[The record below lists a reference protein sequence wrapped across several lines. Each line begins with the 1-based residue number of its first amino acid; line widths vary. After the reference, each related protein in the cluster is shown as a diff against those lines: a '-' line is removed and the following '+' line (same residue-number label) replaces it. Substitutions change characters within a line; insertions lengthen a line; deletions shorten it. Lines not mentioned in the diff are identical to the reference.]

1 MKIGINICGVAKD
14 NPSAN
19 RRIDWIYCFYR
30 IKQRIID
37 CWKVDGHEVKVYIT
51 TYDFGG
57 EVALLLKE
65 YAPFKYQI
73 LNPDEIN
80 DKYKDGSRLYIQK
93 LSHEFLRDEDLD
105 IIIDTR
111 FEVLFNKNISEYD
124 IDFNKINFLFKEL
137 NTKDLV
143 SDIIFIYPKNML
155 EDLIEFF
162 EDKIKIYKHGGDRS
176 MHDFH
181 KRMVA
186 KRGEDSVHLMTDD
199 VCLSF
204 NDKTNKHYSLIRY
217 PYGVLL

>member
-14 NPSAN
+14 YTGEN

-30 IKQRIID
+30 IKQNIID
-37 CWKVDGHEVKVYIT
+37 CWKENGHEVKVYIT

-57 EVALLLKE
+57 EVELLLKE

-73 LNPDEIN
+73 LKYEEI
-80 DKYKDGSRLYIQK
+80 YPIYEGGSRLYIQK
-93 LSHEFLRDEDLD
+93 LSHELLKDEDLD
-105 IIIDTR
+105 IIVDTR
-111 FEVLFNKNISEYD
+111 FEVIFYKPITEYN

-137 NTKDLV
+137 YTKDLV
-143 SDIIFIYPKNML
+143 ADIIFIYPKNML

-181 KRMVA
+181 KRMIA
-186 KRGEDSVHLMTDD
+186 KRGEDSVHLMTDEI
-199 VCLSF
+199 CLSY
-204 NDKTNKHYSLIRY
+204 NHSNNRHYSVIRY
-217 PYGVLL
+217 PFSGLL